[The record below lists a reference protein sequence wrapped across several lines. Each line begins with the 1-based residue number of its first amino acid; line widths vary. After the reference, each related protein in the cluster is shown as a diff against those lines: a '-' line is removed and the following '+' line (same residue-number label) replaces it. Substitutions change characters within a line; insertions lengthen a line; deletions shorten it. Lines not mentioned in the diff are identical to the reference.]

1 MILLIN
7 QAVILVGGKGKRLGS
22 ITSNCPKPMQL
33 IKNKP
38 FLDTLI
44 WNLKRHSIRRIVLL
58 TGYLSETFEN
68 YYGDGSRFGISIK
81 YSKETNQA
89 GTGGALKLAEKYLDD
104 YFFLINGD
112 TLFDIN
118 YLDLAYS
125 FNLDKVGI
133 MALYKVKDVEQYGT
147 VKISKNLIESFNEK
161 SERNQGY
168 INSGVGIFKKEIC
181 NYINKIPSSLEKD
194 IFPLLVKE
202 RKLLGKKYN
211 SFFIDI
217 GLPESLKDARRIL
230 PNWRKKPALFLDRDG
245 TINKDFGYVYTKKDF
260 KWIKGAKDLIKY
272 ANDIGIIVIIIT
284 NQSGIARGFYS
295 ENDFFEL
302 TEDINKDLILMGAHI
317 DATYFCP
324 HHPQKGKGK
333 YKIECN
339 CRKPKSGMF
348 ESALNDWKLN
358 IKNCIAIGDKPR
370 DIKAAESLGIKSFL
384 FNSYGQDLKILYKK
398 ELDNLI

>member
-1 MILLIN
+1 
-7 QAVILVGGKGKRLGS
+7 
-22 ITSNCPKPMQL
+22 MQL

-81 YSKETNQA
+81 YSKESNQA

-104 YFFLINGD
+104 DFFLINGD

-245 TINKDFGYVYTKKDF
+245 TINKDFGYVYRKKDF

-272 ANDIGIIVIIIT
+272 ANDLGIIVIIIT

-384 FNSYGQDLKILYKK
+384 LNSYGQDLKNLYKK

>member
-1 MILLIN
+1 
-7 QAVILVGGKGKRLGS
+7 
-22 ITSNCPKPMQL
+22 MQL

>member
-1 MILLIN
+1 ME
-7 QAVILVGGKGKRLGS
+7 KK
-22 ITSNCPKPMQL
+22 
-33 IKNKP
+33 IK
-38 FLDTLI
+38 
-44 WNLKRHSIRRIVLL
+44 V
-58 TGYLSETFEN
+58 
-68 YYGDGSRFGISIK
+68 
-81 YSKETNQA
+81 A
-89 GTGGALKLAEKYLDD
+89 
-104 YFFLINGD
+104 
-112 TLFDIN
+112 
-118 YLDLAYS
+118 
-125 FNLDKVGI
+125 
-133 MALYKVKDVEQYGT
+133 
-147 VKISKNLIESFNEK
+147 
-161 SERNQGY
+161 
-168 INSGVGIFKKEIC
+168 
-181 NYINKIPSSLEKD
+181 
-194 IFPLLVKE
+194 
-202 RKLLGKKYN
+202 
-211 SFFIDI
+211 
-217 GLPESLKDARRIL
+217 
-230 PNWRKKPALFLDRDG
+230 FLDRDG
-245 TINKDFGYVYTKKDF
+245 VINKDIGYLSNYEQF
-260 KWIKGAKDLIKY
+260 EYIEGAIDAMKILEKEGYRI
-272 ANDIGIIVIIIT
+272 IIIT